1 MKTLIA
7 TAALGTALVCV
18 AGCDLSKKGNPLEP
32 AVSSQ
37 EQAQPGPGAAAA
49 RSLTGE
55 EVVARVMAKYP
66 ERLAAGVSHEQRV
79 QNMEFLR
86 DRVIEEG
93 RCGGLRL
100 AWNLKRGTGPRSIDA
115 IGWQHGDNDILD
127 VVDIAQAYD
136 DTGSPL
142 RLHWLVV
149 SGPAGWD
156 PGQETSCPG
165 A

>member
-1 MKTLIA
+1 MKNLIA
-7 TAALGTALVCV
+7 AVAVGAALV
-18 AGCDLSKKGNPLEP
+18 ASSGCEPSKELNPLQPSSTAQNTQP
-32 AVSSQ
+32 A
-37 EQAQPGPGAAAA
+37 AT
-49 RSLTGE
+49 RSLTPDD
-55 EVVARVMAKYP
+55 VIARVTARYP
-66 ERLAAGVSHEQRV
+66 DRLLAGVSHDERV
-79 QNMEFLR
+79 ANMEFLR

-127 VVDIAQAYD
+127 VVDIAHAYD
-136 DTGSPL
+136 DTHAPL
-142 RLHWLVV
+142 RLHWIVV

-156 PGQETSCPG
+156 PGAETKCQG